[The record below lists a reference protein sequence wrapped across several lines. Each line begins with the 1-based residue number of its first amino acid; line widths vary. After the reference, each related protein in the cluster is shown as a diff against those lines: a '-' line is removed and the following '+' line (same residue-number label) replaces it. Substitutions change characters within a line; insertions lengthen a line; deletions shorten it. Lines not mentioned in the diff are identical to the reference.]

1 MMGRVKRKFSHLMH
15 PVQGEIWC
23 LHRVVPTRSIYPSNR
38 DLEITPNY
46 LEQQVVEYKRNGFSF
61 VTLEQLLDHQSLLL
75 PQKRVNV
82 SFDDGFK
89 DVYAEAFPILRK
101 HNVPFTLYV
110 TTGFPDGKAD
120 LWWIQLEKDRSAD
133 EYERIMKAVYESG
146 KPMAEEMHRLTQTDP
161 DRNLCLDLALNWA
174 EIKEMVDSGLCTIG
188 SHTVS
193 HPGLVRISED
203 SCVAELR
210 ESKQVI
216 EGKLGVEVSHF
227 SYPHSM
233 QNANIQRMVAEAG
246 YTSATLGYGGNV
258 RKGDNMYCL
267 NRKHI
272 IQE

>member
-1 MMGRVKRKFSHLMH
+1 MMGRVKRKVSHLMH

-38 DLEITPNY
+38 DLEITPEY
-46 LEQQVVEYKRNGFSF
+46 LEQQVVDYKRNGFSF
-61 VTLEQLLDHQSLLL
+61 VTLEQLLGHQSLLL

-89 DVYAEAFPILRK
+89 DVYEEAFPILRK
-101 HNVPFTLYV
+101 HHVPFTLYL
-110 TTGFPDGKAD
+110 TTGFPDGTAD
-120 LWWIQLEKDRSAD
+120 LWWIQLEKDRSVD
-133 EYERIMKAVYESG
+133 EFERIMKAVYESG
-146 KPMAEEMHRLTQTDP
+146 KPMAEEMHRLTQSDP

-174 EIKEMVDSGLCTIG
+174 EIKEMVDSGLCTVG

-193 HPGLVRISED
+193 HPGLVRIDAKEVSSE
-203 SCVAELR
+203 LH
-210 ESKQVI
+210 ESKRVI
-216 EGKLGVEVSHF
+216 KEKLGVEVVHL

-233 QNANIQRMVAEAG
+233 QDERVQRMIAEAG

-272 IQE
+272 IQD

>member
-1 MMGRVKRKFSHLMH
+1 MMGRVKRKVSHLMH

-38 DLEITPNY
+38 DLEITPEY
-46 LEQQVVEYKRNGFSF
+46 LEQKVVDYKRNGFSF
-61 VTLEQLLDHQSLLL
+61 VTLEQLLFHQSLLL
-75 PQKRVNV
+75 PRKRVNV

-89 DVYAEAFPILRK
+89 DVYEIAFPILRK
-101 HNVPFTLYV
+101 HHVPFTLYL
-110 TTGFPDGKAD
+110 TTGFPDGTAD
-120 LWWIQLEKDRSAD
+120 LWWIQLEKERSID
-133 EYERIMKAVYESG
+133 EYERIIKAVYESG

-161 DRNLCLDLALNWA
+161 DRSICLDLALNWA

-193 HPGLVRISED
+193 HPGLVRIDAKEIFSE
-203 SCVAELR
+203 LH
-210 ESKQVI
+210 ESKRVI
-216 EGKLGVEVSHF
+216 EEKLGVEVDHL

-233 QNANIQRMVAEAG
+233 QDEGVQRMVAEAG

-267 NRKHI
+267 NRRHI
-272 IQE
+272 IQD

>member
-1 MMGRVKRKFSHLMH
+1 MMGGVKRKFSHLTH

-23 LHRVVPTRSIYPSNR
+23 LHRVVPSRSIYPSNR
-38 DLEITPNY
+38 DLEITPDY
-46 LEQQVVEYKRNGFSF
+46 FEQLVVEYKRNGFSF
-61 VTLEQLLDHQSLLL
+61 VTLEQLLGHQSLLL

-89 DVYAEAFPILRK
+89 DVYEEAFPILRK
-101 HNVPFTLYV
+101 HNVPFTLYL
-110 TTGFPDGKAD
+110 TTGFPDGTAD
-120 LWWIQLEKDRSAD
+120 LWWIQLEKDRSVD

-146 KPMAEEMHRLTQTDP
+146 KPMAEEMHRLTQTVP
-161 DRNLCLDLALNWA
+161 DMNLCLDLALNWA
-174 EIKEMVDSGLCTIG
+174 EIKEMVDSGLCTVG

-193 HPGLVRISED
+193 HPGLVRIDTKEVSSE
-203 SCVAELR
+203 LH
-210 ESKQVI
+210 ESKRVI
-216 EGKLGVEVSHF
+216 EEKLSVEVAHL

-233 QNANIQRMVAEAG
+233 QDERVQRMVAEAG

-272 IQE
+272 IQD